1 VSSSGIRGTDGRT
14 YYSDGKNITIKDSSG
29 KIVYSDLATPK
40 TPTGYTTTVTLPNG
54 NKVTGYINNG
64 VTTLADGS
72 RPPVGSLVETA
83 GGTYKMTSSGGVL
96 VSNTNTNTNINTI
109 PTSLA
114 TPKTPTGYTT
124 TVTLPNGT
132 KVTGYINNGVTTL
145 ADGSRPPVGSL
156 VDTAGGTYK
165 MTSSG
170 GVLVSNT
177 ASKTPTGYTTTV
189 TLPNGTKVT
198 GYINNGVTTL
208 ADGSR
213 PPVGSLVET
222 ANGVYK
228 MTSSGGVPVAV
239 NTTINSAPVPSGITL
254 EQVSRNYGLITNYNP
269 QTNMVT
275 VTNPANNK
283 TISFVSGQGQ
293 EYGLGGLYDDRNWV
307 TDVDAFL
314 RSLGIGEQQPEQL
327 PPEIPEVDWQAYVDA
342 FLRSLGIEEQ
352 QPEQLPPEI
361 PEVDWQAYVD
371 AILRDMLM
379 EMQQPYPAL
388 PQMDIAQYI
397 SLIDQYA
404 QQNGLT
410 YEQALQQAMLLMQ
423 PQQRAALQQ
432 LMNAY
437 REQLELLPYQ
447 LAQRSL
453 LDSGMYEGGL
463 ANLTEAQARAI
474 DASNQAAAQTASQ
487 IAQNLMSNDAAR
499 RDAEFNKRLALEQLM
514 AANRENLYNNA
525 MRIRQDKL
533 QNLINLLSIINT
545 QRSMDADQL
554 ARLMEWYGT
563 MGLIGNDDAHN
574 FVDTQLANV
583 LRALGGA

>member
-64 VTTLADGS
+64 ITTLADGS
-72 RPPVGSLVETA
+72 RPPVGSLVTTA
-83 GGTYKMTSSGGVL
+83 GGTYKMTNSGGVL
-96 VSNTNTNTNINTI
+96 VSNTNTNTNINTTSI
-109 PTSLA
+109 PTSPA

-314 RSLGIGEQQPEQL
+314 RSLGIG
-327 PPEIPEVDWQAYVDA
+327 
-342 FLRSLGIEEQ
+342 EQ